1 MVLMRKF
8 HPCAMHDLINETP
21 GHIVFYSA
29 LLRHKIQKGDY
40 FSIHTLLLLNRK
52 LVLVVT
58 KILPSKEKR
67 EFWIIL
73 LFLHGHLF
81 KLRSVAGHEL
91 GQFVDD
97 IAELLVC
104 EDTRK

>member
-1 MVLMRKF
+1 M
-8 HPCAMHDLINETP
+8 
-21 GHIVFYSA
+21 
-29 LLRHKIQKGDY
+29 
-40 FSIHTLLLLNRK
+40 LLLLNRK

-97 IAELLVC
+97 IAELLVFWRRGNIHNLQSRLWSGV
-104 EDTRK
+104 TTVL